1 MNLNFRRTAL
11 LVGICSAVSLTYTP
25 QLFAASVDAI
35 DAVQQA
41 KKITGTVTDAMGP
54 VIGANVLEKGTTN
67 GVITDIDG
75 NFTLNV
81 QPGATIVVSFIG
93 YQPQEIV
100 VGNQTSFKIQ
110 LKEDAELLDEVVVVG
125 YGVQKKKLVTGATV
139 QVKGEDIAKLNTT
152 SALGALQSQ
161 TPGVNITS
169 NNGQPGEGFKVNI
182 RGLGTIGD
190 SAPLYVIDGV
200 AGGDINTLNPADI
213 ESVDVLKDAASAA
226 IYGSRAANGVILVT
240 TKQGRMGKLEIS
252 YDGYVGW
259 QNVYKMPDLLN
270 AREYMAMQD
279 EILFNEGQSM
289 NNWESLLGSRVYGM
303 VQDGWKGTDWFDAI
317 REKDALTQNH
327 AINLTGGNEMSKF
340 SMGFSYTNQD
350 GILGKPFASSYD
362 RYTARINSD
371 HVLLKGKDFD
381 IIKIG
386 ENLNFSYSTK
396 NGVGQGNQYGND
408 VYLAL
413 SACPLL
419 PMYDAEG
426 NLYDQADKTADGW
439 NLQGSIGNPVIDLV
453 ANRGQNLNRNYNLN
467 ATAYLEIQ
475 PIKGLKYRGQFSYR
489 MSSSSYRSFTT
500 PYNASTTAANSSY
513 SVTQNASLGH
523 NISLENVISYVLPKL
538 GGHSIDALI
547 GQSFEKTAVG
557 ETIEVKNS
565 VNEGSQ
571 LPTLNGQFD
580 HAWITN
586 TANVNSSSFKGEP
599 WGDWAM
605 ASFFGRVNWNYNE
618 KYMATA
624 IIRADG
630 SSNFARGNRWGY
642 FPSVSAGWVIS
653 NENWMESTKGWMD
666 FLKIRASWGQNG
678 NQSISNFQY
687 VSSVAFDKY
696 NVYNFGSTSLGTTD
710 SKATGGYAKNLP
722 NPDVSWETSEQLNIG
737 LDARFLNNRLGF
749 AFDWYK
755 KTTKDWLI
763 TAPIVATAGT
773 GAPVI
778 NGGDVENKGFEIAL
792 NWNDNIGKD
801 FRYGVNVNFSHNKNE
816 VTRIANTEGI
826 IHGSANVLS
835 QGTNEMY
842 RAQVG
847 YPIGY
852 FYGYQS
858 SGVFQNQAEIDA
870 WKAAGNGT
878 LQGTPQPG
886 DLIFTDRNHNGAI
899 NEEDKTMIGDPNP
912 DYRLGFSINLAYKG
926 FDFSVTAN
934 GAFGQ
939 QIAKSYRRFADSRY
953 NNYTTDVFKR
963 WHGEGTSNSYPRL
976 IDGSNVNFKEISDIY
991 IEDADF
997 LRIQNITLGYDFKKL
1012 FPKMP
1017 LQQARLYVQVQN
1029 LYTFTGYSGLDPEVG
1044 YGYETNGTANSWVT
1058 GIDLGSYPQPRTVL
1072 VGANIKF

>member
-1 MNLNFRRTAL
+1 M
-11 LVGICSAVSLTYTP
+11 
-25 QLFAASVDAI
+25 
-35 DAVQQA
+35 
-41 KKITGTVTDAMGP
+41 
-54 VIGANVLEKGTTN
+54 
-67 GVITDIDG
+67 
-75 NFTLNV
+75 
-81 QPGATIVVSFIG
+81 
-93 YQPQEIV
+93 
-100 VGNQTSFKIQ
+100 
-110 LKEDAELLDEVVVVG
+110 
-125 YGVQKKKLVTGATV
+125 
-139 QVKGEDIAKLNTT
+139 
-152 SALGALQSQ
+152 
-161 TPGVNITS
+161 
-169 NNGQPGEGFKVNI
+169 
-182 RGLGTIGD
+182 
-190 SAPLYVIDGV
+190 
-200 AGGDINTLNPADI
+200 
-213 ESVDVLKDAASAA
+213 
-226 IYGSRAANGVILVT
+226 
-240 TKQGRMGKLEIS
+240 
-252 YDGYVGW
+252 
-259 QNVYKMPDLLN
+259 
-270 AREYMAMQD
+270 
-279 EILFNEGQSM
+279 
-289 NNWESLLGSRVYGM
+289 
-303 VQDGWKGTDWFDAI
+303 
-317 REKDALTQNH
+317 
-327 AINLTGGNEMSKF
+327 
-340 SMGFSYTNQD
+340 
-350 GILGKPFASSYD
+350 
-362 RYTARINSD
+362 
-371 HVLLKGKDFD
+371 LLKGKDFD

-396 NGVGQGNQYGND
+396 NGVGQGNQYWND

-801 FRYGVNVNFSHNKNE
+801 FRYGVNINFSHNKNE
-816 VTRIANTEGI
+816 VTRIANSEGI
-826 IHGSANVLS
+826 IHGEANVLS

-870 WKAAGNGT
+870 WKAAGNGF

-886 DLIFTDRNHNGAI
+886 DLIFTDRNHDGVI
-899 NEEDKTMIGDPNP
+899 NEADKTMIGDPNP
-912 DYRLGFSINLAYKG
+912 DYRLGLSINLAYKG
-926 FDFSVTAN
+926 FDLSVTAN

-976 IDGSNVNFKEISDIY
+976 TDGSNVNFKEISDIY
-991 IEDADF
+991 IEDADY
-997 LRIQNITLGYDFKKL
+997 LRIQNVTFGYDFKKL

-1044 YGYETNGTANSWVT
+1044 YGFDKSWVT

>member
-1 MNLNFRRTAL
+1 
-11 LVGICSAVSLTYTP
+11 
-25 QLFAASVDAI
+25 
-35 DAVQQA
+35 
-41 KKITGTVTDAMGP
+41 
-54 VIGANVLEKGTTN
+54 
-67 GVITDIDG
+67 
-75 NFTLNV
+75 
-81 QPGATIVVSFIG
+81 
-93 YQPQEIV
+93 
-100 VGNQTSFKIQ
+100 
-110 LKEDAELLDEVVVVG
+110 
-125 YGVQKKKLVTGATV
+125 
-139 QVKGEDIAKLNTT
+139 
-152 SALGALQSQ
+152 
-161 TPGVNITS
+161 
-169 NNGQPGEGFKVNI
+169 
-182 RGLGTIGD
+182 
-190 SAPLYVIDGV
+190 
-200 AGGDINTLNPADI
+200 
-213 ESVDVLKDAASAA
+213 
-226 IYGSRAANGVILVT
+226 
-240 TKQGRMGKLEIS
+240 
-252 YDGYVGW
+252 
-259 QNVYKMPDLLN
+259 
-270 AREYMAMQD
+270 
-279 EILFNEGQSM
+279 
-289 NNWESLLGSRVYGM
+289 
-303 VQDGWKGTDWFDAI
+303 
-317 REKDALTQNH
+317 
-327 AINLTGGNEMSKF
+327 
-340 SMGFSYTNQD
+340 
-350 GILGKPFASSYD
+350 
-362 RYTARINSD
+362 
-371 HVLLKGKDFD
+371 
-381 IIKIG
+381 
-386 ENLNFSYSTK
+386 
-396 NGVGQGNQYGND
+396 
-408 VYLAL
+408 
-413 SACPLL
+413 
-419 PMYDAEG
+419 
-426 NLYDQADKTADGW
+426 
-439 NLQGSIGNPVIDLV
+439 
-453 ANRGQNLNRNYNLN
+453 
-467 ATAYLEIQ
+467 
-475 PIKGLKYRGQFSYR
+475 
-489 MSSSSYRSFTT
+489 
-500 PYNASTTAANSSY
+500 
-513 SVTQNASLGH
+513 
-523 NISLENVISYVLPKL
+523 
-538 GGHSIDALI
+538 
-547 GQSFEKTAVG
+547 
-557 ETIEVKNS
+557 
-565 VNEGSQ
+565 
-571 LPTLNGQFD
+571 
-580 HAWITN
+580 
-586 TANVNSSSFKGEP
+586 
-599 WGDWAM
+599 M

-801 FRYGVNVNFSHNKNE
+801 FRYGVNINFSHNKNE
-816 VTRIANTEGI
+816 VTRIANSEGI
-826 IHGSANVLS
+826 IHGEANVLS

-870 WKAAGNGT
+870 WKAAGNGF

-886 DLIFTDRNHNGAI
+886 DLIFTDRNHDGVI
-899 NEEDKTMIGDPNP
+899 NEADKTMIGDPNP
-912 DYRLGFSINLAYKG
+912 DYRLGLSINLAYKG
-926 FDFSVTAN
+926 FDLSVTAN

-976 IDGSNVNFKEISDIY
+976 TDGSNVNFKEISDIY
-991 IEDADF
+991 IEDADY
-997 LRIQNITLGYDFKKL
+997 LRIQNVTFGYDFKKL

-1044 YGYETNGTANSWVT
+1044 YGFDKSWVT